1 MLKHFNRLVINKIK
15 IREKILFSSLLEFFL
30 LNPMC
35 DLYNRRKIVNKSA
48 LLYPQVKKRKD
59 PPLSLHGQLLWRE
72 FFYTVATNN
81 PNFDRMKDNPLCVQ
95 IPWDKNPEAL
105 AKWAEVNIW
114 GKYETNVHKSLN
126 MDLKIC

>member
-1 MLKHFNRLVINKIK
+1 MLINQSNCVLQLK
-15 IREKILFSSLLEFFL
+15 
-30 LNPMC
+30 LNC
-35 DLYNRRKIVNKSA
+35 CL
-48 LLYPQVKKRKD
+48 QVKKRKD

-105 AKWAEVNIW
+105 AKWAEVSV
-114 GKYETNVHKSLN
+114 KRRA
-126 MDLKIC
+126 LKWVKVP

>member
-30 LNPMC
+30 LNPTC
-35 DLYNRRKIVNKSA
+35 DLYNRRNIVNKSA

-105 AKWAEVNIW
+105 AKWAEVYIY
-114 GKYETNVHKSLN
+114 GGS
-126 MDLKIC
+126 MR

>member
-1 MLKHFNRLVINKIK
+1 
-15 IREKILFSSLLEFFL
+15 
-30 LNPMC
+30 MC
-35 DLYNRRKIVNKSA
+35 DLYNRRKIVNKSV

-114 GKYETNVHKSLN
+114 GKYEINVHKSHN
-126 MDLKIC
+126 RDLKNLLDYISFENNSLAVMVKDLGVVGSS

>member
-1 MLKHFNRLVINKIK
+1 M
-15 IREKILFSSLLEFFL
+15 
-30 LNPMC
+30 
-35 DLYNRRKIVNKSA
+35 
-48 LLYPQVKKRKD
+48 
-59 PPLSLHGQLLWRE
+59 
-72 FFYTVATNN
+72 ATNN

-126 MDLKIC
+126 LLDYISFENKSLAVMVKDLGVVGSR